1 MSLTIR
7 QSRAD
12 DADSIGRL
20 AAEFHSYLRALGD
33 ETEFDWGA
41 AKYARDGFG
50 EHPAFEGLVA
60 EVDSLIIGYALYHFG
75 YDADRGQRLV
85 HLIDLHVSPPFRRSG
100 IGERLMR
107 RLTEIGRSQR
117 AEYMLWSA
125 LKTNALAI
133 RFYEKQGAQHVEHVQ
148 FMWRPIQS

>member
-12 DADSIGRL
+12 DAESIGML
-20 AAEFHSYLRALGD
+20 AAEFHSYLRAIGD

-50 EHPAFEGLVA
+50 ERPAFEGLVA
-60 EVDSLIIGYALYHFG
+60 EVDARVAGYALYHFG
-75 YDADRGQRLV
+75 YDTDRGQRLV
-85 HLIDLHVSPPFRRSG
+85 HLIDLYVSPSFRRSG
-100 IGERLMR
+100 IGEGLMR
-107 RLTEIGRSQR
+107 RLSEIGRSHG
-117 AEYMLWSA
+117 AEYMLWSV

-133 RFYEKQGAQHVEHVQ
+133 GFYERQGAQRVEHVE
-148 FMWRPIQS
+148 FMWRPIES

>member
-7 QSRAD
+7 QAGAD
-12 DADSIGRL
+12 DAESIGRL

-41 AKYARDGFG
+41 AKYTRDGFG

-60 EVDSLIIGYALYHFG
+60 EVDADVAGYALYHFG
-75 YDADRGQRLV
+75 YDTDRGQRLV
-85 HLIDLHVSPPFRRSG
+85 HLIDLYVSPSFRRAG

-107 RLTEIGRSQR
+107 RLSEIGRSQG
-117 AEYMLWSA
+117 AEYMLWSV
-125 LKTNALAI
+125 LKANALAI
-133 RFYEKQGAQHVEHVQ
+133 GFYEKQGARHIEHVQ
-148 FMWRPIQS
+148 FMWRPI